1 MSEEFIQ
8 AKYPNGLTE
17 AERKKPL
24 VLKDFMAFEDTGNF
38 DRSPLGFE
46 ETAASLRQDL
56 DELMYFCCVLNRY
69 SLDYLEHCAKLEEA
83 IKRMASLC
91 VTRAALEQMGLSFI
105 HLNGLKLETLIEMVS
120 YHFRKCHSAVQGAKH
135 DDMIYAQRAFI
146 MECRWAGLLQRLD
159 ATDKRINLIREG
171 KIRAESLINPH
182 MAKEEEKHNTP
193 SGYLQCLAD
202 DDRLFPIGSPQAFQ
216 ARQDFIIAAS
226 MEMQRREEMKQKAAA
241 AAADKS
247 KAEPK
252 DKAASAGKKE
262 CPAAPEAEKE
272 IRETDTPDVS
282 GEQQPAEEKPTRQ
295 KANKPIR
302 HIPAAQRPEEE
313 ESFFKA
319 WVTYLSGLPDLEDD

>member
-24 VLKDFMAFEDTGNF
+24 VLKDFLAFEDTGNF
-38 DRSPLGFE
+38 DCSPLGFE

-56 DELMYFCCVLNRY
+56 DELMYFCSVLNRY

-91 VTRAALEQMGLSFI
+91 VTLAALEQMGLSFI

-120 YHFRKCHSAVQGAKH
+120 YHFRKCHAAVQGAKH
-135 DDMIYAQRAFI
+135 DDMIYAQRAFM
-146 MECRWAGLLQRLD
+146 MECHWAGLLQRLD

-226 MEMQRREEMKQKAAA
+226 KEFQRREEMAQKAE
-241 AAADKS
+241 ADKP

-252 DKAASAGKKE
+252 NKAASAEKK
-262 CPAAPEAEKE
+262 PAAPEADKE
-272 IRETDTPDVS
+272 IRETDAPEVP
-282 GEQQPAEEKPTRQ
+282 GEQQDAEKKSESPNE
-295 KANKPIR
+295 NKPVR
-302 HIPAAQRPEEE
+302 HIPAARRPEEDE
-313 ESFFKA
+313 AFFKA

>member
-1 MSEEFIQ
+1 MSEEFIK

-24 VLKDFMAFEDTGNF
+24 VLKDFIEFEDTGNF

-91 VTRAALEQMGLSFI
+91 VTLAALEQMGLSFI

-120 YHFRKCHSAVQGAKH
+120 YHFRKCHAAVQGAKH

-171 KIRAESLINPH
+171 KIKAESLINPH

-226 MEMQRREEMKQKAAA
+226 KEFQRREEMAQKAE
-241 AAADKS
+241 ADKP

-252 DKAASAGKKE
+252 NKAASAEKK
-262 CPAAPEAEKE
+262 PAAPEADKE
-272 IRETDTPDVS
+272 IRETDAPEVP
-282 GEQQPAEEKPTRQ
+282 GEQQDAEKKSESPNE
-295 KANKPIR
+295 NKPVR
-302 HIPAAQRPEEE
+302 HIPAARRPEEDE
-313 ESFFKA
+313 AFFKA